1 MCTVFNLRTAKPGK
15 RKYSLTFLVLII
27 LILVCL
33 SGRGQAYSVAIA
45 IAVTPAYTSRITDYT
60 NQPNKIMATIINTS
74 STTKEIYILG
84 NFSGEGGIRIYTNPT
99 YKMPEPIVLQPYV
112 PYIMTR
118 NNVGDVFDANHLL
131 FEGISKNQLLYG
143 PGLPEG
149 EYTLCLR
156 AYDYNTNQPLSAEDP
171 QGCSNSFTVTNVEP
185 SEILQPVCGE
195 EVMSTTPQA
204 IIFSWTRPPGIPLNA
219 QYNLKIIEVL
229 PGTRN
234 QDNAIQTANNPVFFS
249 KDLLINTYLLGPLD
263 PQLVPG
269 NKYVVVVTV
278 FDPAHI
284 VNFRNFGMSAS
295 CSFNYVKDLSTDKKK
310 E

>member
-1 MCTVFNLRTAKPGK
+1 MP
-15 RKYSLTFLVLII
+15 YS
-27 LILVCL
+27 
-33 SGRGQAYSVAIA
+33 
-45 IAVTPAYTSRITDYT
+45 
-60 NQPNKIMATIINTS
+60 
-74 STTKEIYILG
+74 
-84 NFSGEGGIRIYTNPT
+84 
-99 YKMPEPIVLQPYV
+99 
-112 PYIMTR
+112 MTR
-118 NNVGDVFDANHLL
+118 SNVEDVFDANHLL
-131 FEGISKNQLLYG
+131 FEGITKNHLLYG

-185 SEILQPVCGE
+185 PEILQPVCGE

-249 KDLLINTYLLGPLD
+249 KDFLINTYLLGPLD
-263 PQLVPG
+263 QQLVPG

-278 FDPAHI
+278 FDPAHN
-284 VNFRNFGMSAS
+284 VNFRNNGMSPS
-295 CSFNYVKDLSTDKKK
+295 CSFNYVKDLSVEKKK